1 MDLEEAARCYLGVP
15 WVHQGRTRA
24 GMDCVGLPVVSL
36 ADSGYVVRDI
46 TTYGRNPHRGQLERH
61 LQAAFGPP
69 VPKAEMAANDIVA
82 IAFKVAIRHVGIIAR
97 YRDGGLSLIH
107 TDQMVG
113 RVTEHR
119 IDAAWLDRI
128 KAVYRPNYGEAA

>member
-1 MDLEEAARCYLGVP
+1 M
-15 WVHQGRTRA
+15 
-24 GMDCVGLPVVSL
+24 
-36 ADSGYVVRDI
+36 ADIGHPVRDV
-46 TTYGRNPHRGQLERH
+46 TTYGCNPHGGQLEKQ
-61 LQAAFGPP
+61 LEAAFGAPI
-69 VPKAEMAANDIVA
+69 PKADMAVGDLVA
-82 IAFKVAIRHVGIIAR
+82 IAYKVAIRHVGIIAD

-128 KAVYRPNYGEAA
+128 KAVYRPTYGEVA